1 MKTYTREEFLGMSAL
16 LVLGSGVEGRLR
28 GSRAG
33 VADQEAERR
42 SAPDIVLLN
51 GRVYTVDDDRP
62 RAAAFA
68 VKNGRFVAVGSSDDV
83 RNMVQPGTEVIDAE
97 GMTVT
102 PGFIDCHLHPGGTNE
117 LLNVN
122 LSVPTIADIKRA
134 LARKAAETPVDHW
147 VIGFSYDDTKVV
159 DETTGRYR
167 RITRRDLDEAVTDR
181 PVRVNHRGGHIAWYN
196 SKAFEMAR
204 VTVDTPDP
212 PGGKFYREEGQLTG
226 LVAET
231 ANGVFRGVGRSLPVT
246 PETRRAGVKLISEL
260 MTASGLTT
268 VHDGSTSGAAITAY
282 QDAYRAGEMAFRM
295 RMSVRGRA
303 SGGDALAG
311 LKAAGIR
318 TGFGDDW
325 LKVQSAKFSADG
337 SASGRTM
344 AMSTPYV
351 GRPNDYGILTMTQ
364 QEIHDAVED
373 AHRNGF
379 QVEIHANGDLAI
391 EMVLNAYERVQRLWP
406 VPDPRHRIEHCTLV
420 NPELLR
426 RIKALHVIPE
436 AFSTY
441 VHFHGNKWVE
451 YGEEK
456 MRWMFAHR
464 SFLDFGIPVALGS
477 DYLPGPFEPLMGL
490 QSMATRKDMSGRVWG
505 ANQRITVAE
514 ALRVSTMNGA
524 RVSYEEDVLGS
535 ITVGKLAD
543 FVILAE
549 DPHEVDP
556 DRIKHIQV
564 VRTVVGG
571 QTKHLA

>member
-1 MKTYTREEFLGMSAL
+1 MNRYTRSEFLRRGGRPGPDHEVEVGRPDDSS
-16 LVLGSGVEGRLR
+16 GSFR
-28 GSRAG
+28 
-33 VADQEAERR
+33 QTAERN
-42 SAPDIVLLN
+42 SAPDLVVLN
-51 GRVYTVDDDRP
+51 GRVYTVDDDQP
-62 RAAAFA
+62 RAEAFA
-68 VKNGRFVAVGSSDDV
+68 VKNGRFLAVGSDDDV
-83 RNMVQPGTEVIDAE
+83 RNLVAPGTEVIDVE
-97 GMTVT
+97 GMTVV

-122 LSVPTIADIKRA
+122 LTVPTIGDIKRA
-134 LARKAAETPVDHW
+134 LSRKAAETPEDHW

-159 DETTGRYR
+159 DETTGSYR
-167 RITRRDLDEAVTDR
+167 RINRRDLDEAVSDR

-196 SKAFEMAR
+196 SKAFEMAG
-204 VTVDTPDP
+204 VIVDAPDP
-212 PGGKFYREEGQLTG
+212 PGGRFYEEGGELTG

-231 ANGVFRGVGRSLPVT
+231 ANDVFQSVGTSPLIT
-246 PETRRAGVKLISEL
+246 PAVSQAGVKLISEM

-268 VHDGSTSGAAITAY
+268 VHDGSTMRTALTAY

-295 RMSVRGRA
+295 RMSVRGEA

-311 LKAAGIR
+311 LKTAGVR
-318 TGFGDDW
+318 SGFGDAW

-351 GRPNDYGILTMTQ
+351 GRADDYGILTMTQ

-373 AHRNGF
+373 AHRAGF

-391 EMVLNAYERVQRLWP
+391 EMVLNACERVQRLWP

-420 NPELLR
+420 NPQLLR
-426 RIKALHVIPE
+426 RIKELNVIPE

-456 MRWMFAHR
+456 MSWMFAHR
-464 SFLDFGIPVALGS
+464 SFLDYGIPVTFGS
-477 DYLPGPFEPLMGL
+477 DYLPGPFEPFMGI
-490 QSMATRKDMSGRVWG
+490 QSMVTRRDMSGRVWG
-505 ANQRITVAE
+505 ANQRISVAE
-514 ALRVSTMNGA
+514 ALRVGTINGA
-524 RVSYEEDVLGS
+524 RASYEEHALGS
-535 ITVGKLAD
+535 ITAGKFAD

-549 DPHEVDP
+549 DPHESDP
-556 DRIKHIQV
+556 DRIKHITV
-564 VRTVVGG
+564 VRTVIGG
-571 QTKHLA
+571 QTRHLA